1 MFRAF
6 NVDVKN
12 YIKLGNNKL
21 EIVFYSPIK
30 KGLEKK
36 KKLNYNIPIS
46 GNDLA
51 EIGQVEGNERV
62 SVFSRKAGYHFGWDW
77 GPRLV
82 TSGIWKPVTL
92 KAWNNFKIDDV
103 YLNQEI
109 KKDKAIL
116 KAIVDVD
123 FDNEYNSEELKIELK
138 LSDNNDYT
146 KRKVISIDQNNIS
159 HTYEVSIEINNP
171 KLWWP
176 NGMGEQNLY
185 NVEISVFDNN
195 RIDSKSIR
203 TGFRTVELIRE
214 PDSIGTSFYFKVNGH
229 TVFMKGVNYIPQDV
243 FLNRPSE
250 NDYKKILSAAAE
262 ANMNMIR
269 VWGEVFMKRIS
280 FTICVMKKVCW
291 CGKILCLHVLCTQVT
306 ILF

>member
-1 MFRAF
+1 M
-6 NVDVKN
+6 
-12 YIKLGNNKL
+12 KLFLFTNKK
-21 EIVFYSPIK
+21 E
-30 KGLEKK
+30 LEKK
-36 KKLNYNIPIS
+36 KKLNCNIPIS

-138 LSDNNDYT
+138 FL
-146 KRKVISIDQNNIS
+146 VIIMIIQ
-159 HTYEVSIEINNP
+159 
-171 KLWWP
+171 K
-176 NGMGEQNLY
+176 
-185 NVEISVFDNN
+185 
-195 RIDSKSIR
+195 KSNQ
-203 TGFRTVELIRE
+203 
-214 PDSIGTSFYFKVNGH
+214 Y
-229 TVFMKGVNYIPQDV
+229 
-243 FLNRPSE
+243 
-250 NDYKKILSAAAE
+250 
-262 ANMNMIR
+262 
-269 VWGEVFMKRIS
+269 
-280 FTICVMKKVCW
+280 
-291 CGKILCLHVLCTQVT
+291 
-306 ILF
+306 